1 MFAARQ
7 RVAGVA
13 RQLQRT
19 ARTYASDAHA
29 HHKAPEV
36 NESFS
41 TGSLLAVGSFFGS
54 VLVYQFVPQEGEQSS
69 ILSLIDKYTSRGK
82 DWEDINALHTKAMEQ
97 AGYDRN
103 LFENG
108 GNKHRFVDVAY
119 PEAMTSY
126 APRNNVA
133 GHLANMDYVVEH
145 YRQKHIREEERK
157 AAKLA
162 QKEEYNMTAS
172 QSGQSDTE
180 PLLQQPCPGE
190 QAPEDMNTANLSS
203 NPRQVPVSTK
213 GEKSPP
219 ATSPHEVKLE
229 RDIKACLRKGSR
241 RKVGVF
247 ACRDLPHGHEIIG
260 ANRPIFVAPDV
271 SRELPEALFAHHRNT
286 IANLN
291 AIIHVCVDKFKR
303 DHAIEEP
310 WVTLA
315 VVESLAI
322 HMNHACQDCAQG
334 TFLVADTYDIT
345 VTLVKDVRAGE
356 EIFIDLGE
364 AGSHLACPL
373 CSPKESIWKRRKRQL
388 KRFLA
393 KLYPRNMLKTAEPP
407 SE

>member
-1 MFAARQ
+1 MFVARQ
-7 RVAGVA
+7 RAAGVA

-19 ARTYASDAHA
+19 ARAYASDAHA

-41 TGSLLAVGSFFGS
+41 TGSLLAVGGFFGS

-145 YRQKHIREEERK
+145 YRQKHIQEEERK

-162 QKEEYNMTAS
+162 QKEEYNMTAN
-172 QSGQSDTE
+172 QSGPSDSEQMIQQSGPE
-180 PLLQQPCPGE
+180 E
-190 QAPEDMNTANLSS
+190 QGPDEQGPEVTNPANFPSNPPED
-203 NPRQVPVSTK
+203 PVSTR
-213 GEKSPP
+213 EDKSLQ
-219 ATSPHEVKLE
+219 ATSPYDVEPVTGIEIHWKAGVFARRDLPQGHEITGAE
-229 RDIKACLRKGSR
+229 RPIFAVPPQPTEPSASR
-241 RKVGVF
+241 RK
-247 ACRDLPHGHEIIG
+247 D
-260 ANRPIFVAPDV
+260 
-271 SRELPEALFAHHRNT
+271 
-286 IANLN
+286 LN
-291 AIIHVCVDKFKR
+291 ATESVCFDEFKR
-303 DHAIEEP
+303 DKACSNPSITSAI
-310 WVTLA
+310 TS
-315 VVESLAI
+315 SLASHI
-322 HMNHACQDCAQG
+322 NHACPDCAQA
-334 TFLVADTYDIT
+334 TFRFADTYDIT
-345 VTLVKDVRAGE
+345 ATLVNDVRAGE
-356 EIFIDLGE
+356 QICIGFVQ
-364 AGSHLACPL
+364 ARTRRVCSL
-373 CSPKESIWKRRKRQL
+373 CNAKEPKRKWRKRL
-388 KRFLA
+388 CKRFLA
-393 KLYPRNMLKTAEPP
+393 KLNPRNMFKTAEPR